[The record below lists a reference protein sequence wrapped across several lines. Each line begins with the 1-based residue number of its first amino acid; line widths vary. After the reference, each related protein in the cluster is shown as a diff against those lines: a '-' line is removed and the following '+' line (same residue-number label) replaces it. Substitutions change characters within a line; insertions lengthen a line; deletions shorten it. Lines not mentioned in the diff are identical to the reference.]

1 MGVDM
6 IDVVIYTFLYG
17 LGFGLV
23 LGFGVGCLG
32 WVVKRF
38 FVLVLDAVGN
48 PPSAEIT
55 NIFYGEDD
63 GYV

>member
-1 MGVDM
+1 M
-6 IDVVIYTFLYG
+6 IDVVIYLFVYG
-17 LGFGLV
+17 LGFGFV

-32 WVVKRF
+32 WIVKQF
-38 FVLVLDAVGN
+38 FSLVLESVGN

-63 GYV
+63 SYV